1 MEKFPHLLIIMY
13 RLVIATP
20 LYPPEIGGPATYA
33 KLLAEGLSE
42 RGIEVEVVKFSEV
55 RHLPRLLRHYAFE
68 RRVRRALSGAHAA
81 LALDP
86 VSVGLPTMR
95 AARKARKPFIVKIVG
110 DYAWEQGQQRFGVM
124 QDLDEFVK
132 TRQSSLQVRAL
143 QSVQTRV
150 AHAARRVLVPSEYL
164 KGIVAAWG
172 IPSEKIEVI
181 YNAVPAEEFGVVPEA
196 VANLPRPLVVT
207 AGRLV
212 SWKHVDG
219 IIDAVSRMPEVALAI
234 IGDGPERAALAQ
246 RALEKLPGRAVLTGT
261 LPHKDTLAAIRFA
274 DVFVL
279 NSSYEGLS
287 HLLIEALEAGV
298 PIVATRAGGNT
309 EVVEDGITGLLIQA
323 GDTEDLTRALARVI
337 ADGAFRERFAAQM
350 RESAKRFSTETM
362 LAATAKLL
370 HTL

>member
-1 MEKFPHLLIIMY
+1 M

-33 KLLAEGLSE
+33 KLLAEGLPE
-42 RGIEVEVVKFSEV
+42 RGIEVTLVKFSEV
-55 RHLPRLLRHYAFE
+55 RYLPKIMRHYAYE
-68 RRVRRALSGAHAA
+68 RRVRAALSGADAV

-95 AARKARKPFIVKIVG
+95 AAKKERKPFIVKIVG
-110 DYAWEQGQQRFGVM
+110 DYAWEQGQQRFGVK

-132 TRQSSLQVRAL
+132 TKQTSLQVHIL

-150 AHAARRVLVPSEYL
+150 ARAARRVIVPSEYL
-164 KGIVAAWG
+164 KSIVVAWG

-181 YNAVPAEEFGVVPEA
+181 YNAVLSEGFGAVPEA

-219 IIDAVSRMPEVALAI
+219 IIDAVSRIPEVSLAI
-234 IGDGPERAALAQ
+234 IGDGPERDALA
-246 RALEKLPGRAVLTGT
+246 RHARERLPGRAVLTGM
-261 LPHKDTLAAIRFA
+261 LSHKDTLAAIRFA

-279 NSSYEGLS
+279 NSFYEGLS
-287 HLLIEALEAGV
+287 HLLIEALEVGV

-309 EVVEDGITGLLIQA
+309 EVVEDESTGVLIQA